1 MKHLSQ
7 ETLVLL
13 LDGEL
18 AAPQAEAAAAHLET
32 CADCKDRRDRLAA
45 AMNSVADAP
54 VPAPNTASRH
64 ALASRLAAASAPQ
77 TSSWLRPSFIL
88 QVAAVALLAASAFA
102 VRSLYAP
109 LQDSMAAYED
119 TGPRPNHAITPGA
132 VRMVGLDE
140 LCTMPDDVL
149 DPAVPPEKQRTVF
162 NTYGLNARQA
172 KAYQVDYLINP
183 QLGGNDA
190 LENLWPEPYH
200 ATVWNASA
208 KDALEARLHGMVCN
222 GSISLPEAQRQLST
236 DWIAAYKTVFH
247 ADRPVHMQASTNQP

>member
-7 ETLVLL
+7 ETLLLL

-18 AAPQAEAAAAHLET
+18 AAPQAQAAAAHLET
-32 CADCKDRRDRLAA
+32 CAGCKDRGDRLAA
-45 AMNSVADAP
+45 VMPLFTNEAIAAP
-54 VPAPNTASRH
+54 TPAARR
-64 ALASRLAAASAPQ
+64 ALARRLAAASAPQ

-88 QVAAVALLAASAFA
+88 QAAAVALLAASAFA
-102 VRSLYAP
+102 FRSLYTP

-132 VRMVGLDE
+132 VRTVALSE
-140 LCTMPDDVL
+140 LCTMPDDDL
-149 DPAVPPEKQRTVF
+149 DPVVTPEKQRAVF
-162 NTYGLNARQA
+162 DTYGLNARQA

-208 KDALEARLHGMVCN
+208 KDALEARLHGMVCS

-236 DWIAAYKTVFH
+236 DWIAAYKRVFH
-247 ADRPVHMQASTNQP
+247 ADRPVRVQASTNQP